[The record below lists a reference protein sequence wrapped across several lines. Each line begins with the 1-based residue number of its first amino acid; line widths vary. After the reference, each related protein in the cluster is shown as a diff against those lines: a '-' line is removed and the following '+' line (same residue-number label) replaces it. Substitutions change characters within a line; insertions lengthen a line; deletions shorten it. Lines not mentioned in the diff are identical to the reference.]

1 MENEFRDRRSRMREG
16 KIFKFIIFFVAIASL
31 VTLIVMTLW
40 NLILPEVLGVKE
52 INFWQALGILL
63 LSKIL
68 FGGFHGGWSQKK
80 QQWKQ
85 HMFQKW
91 QHMTPE
97 EREKFKQEWK
107 NRCGP
112 PWRRQPFPTDPGQK
126 EQSQV

>member
-1 MENEFRDRRSRMREG
+1 MENEFRGRRHGMKGAR
-16 KIFKFIIFFVAIASL
+16 IFKFIIFFIAIASL

-52 INFWQALGILL
+52 INFWQALGLLL

-68 FGGFHGGWSQKK
+68 FGGFHGGWAHKK

-85 HMFQKW
+85 RMAQKW

-97 EREKFKQEWK
+97 EREKFKQELK
-107 NRCGP
+107 NRCIPSWKRQSFP
-112 PWRRQPFPTDPGQK
+112 PDPGQK